1 MFTLCKDT
9 TGQRERETF
18 NHSKVSLQED
28 WVESVALGVDKELQ
42 WKGGRQR
49 EKLLGMVPNFS

>member
-1 MFTLCKDT
+1 M
-9 TGQRERETF
+9 QREKETF
-18 NHSKVSLQED
+18 NHSKVSIQED
-28 WVESVALGVDKELQ
+28 WVESVALGGMDKELQ